1 MKVVPDFCFLSYNLQ
16 ILALA
21 MFSQAR
27 KDRRLCRMRRSFEPC
42 LSGDVH
48 GLPVNVK
55 QTINM
60 CLISDGVCLRHGC
73 HQKMLVSLDNQG
85 TEGKVLF

>member
-1 MKVVPDFCFLSYNLQ
+1 ML
-16 ILALA
+16 
-21 MFSQAR
+21 
-27 KDRRLCRMRRSFEPC
+27 RSFEPC

-60 CLISDGVCLRHGC
+60 CLISDGVCLRPQSKYPVLH
-73 HQKMLVSLDNQG
+73 QG
-85 TEGKVLF
+85 TFGGTGFLFLDRLGSQANT

>member
-1 MKVVPDFCFLSYNLQ
+1 ML
-16 ILALA
+16 
-21 MFSQAR
+21 
-27 KDRRLCRMRRSFEPC
+27 RSFEPC

-60 CLISDGVCLRHGC
+60 CLISDGVCLRPGC
-73 HQKMLVSLDNQG
+73 HQKMFVSLANQG
-85 TEGKVLF
+85 MEWKVLF